1 MHLKPAGPGP
11 RGSGPIVTFHIC
23 ISVNSDI
30 KNQLSA
36 RDKWKHRKP
45 KKIKVVLF
53 QLQGFITFCK
63 LQTKRCFISIY
74 NKSVAENSTPCFP
87 STRSEPEERN
97 VITLRQ
103 LRLINASGGNY
114 LHVDWTTATHKPKH
128 VQIRRSCKSRNIF
141 TSFRTMASDN
151 KTHLMFLSSGW
162 FLSCSDSSG
171 RQLERDMLDLKR
183 PQDVSLSLFLS
194 TGLKKCSNS
203 SYLQAL
209 QYCTFL
215 HTTLT
220 KSDTSKS
227 RSSSA
232 RLQNETVR
240 GARRKRSKYS
250 SCWGETSTERLFGDV
265 GLKEDK
271 TINYWARKTT
281 YLKWAQ

>member
-1 MHLKPAGPGP
+1 M
-11 RGSGPIVTFHIC
+11 
-23 ISVNSDI
+23 NSDI

-141 TSFRTMASDN
+141 TSFRTMVSDN
-151 KTHLMFLSSGW
+151 KTHLMFLSPGW
-162 FLSCSDSSG
+162 FLSCSNSSG

-232 RLQNETVR
+232 RLQNKTVR

>member
-1 MHLKPAGPGP
+1 MLIG
-11 RGSGPIVTFHIC
+11 
-23 ISVNSDI
+23 
-30 KNQLSA
+30 
-36 RDKWKHRKP
+36 
-45 KKIKVVLF
+45 
-53 QLQGFITFCK
+53 
-63 LQTKRCFISIY
+63 
-74 NKSVAENSTPCFP
+74 
-87 STRSEPEERN
+87 
-97 VITLRQ
+97 
-103 LRLINASGGNY
+103 LRLHTNQNMFRSAGVAKAGTYS
-114 LHVDWTTATHKPKH
+114 HHSERWR
-128 VQIRRSCKSRNIF
+128 QITRPTWCF
-141 TSFRTMASDN
+141 C
-151 KTHLMFLSSGW
+151 HLDDF
-162 FLSCSDSSG
+162 CSDSSG

>member
-1 MHLKPAGPGP
+1 M
-11 RGSGPIVTFHIC
+11 
-23 ISVNSDI
+23 
-30 KNQLSA
+30 
-36 RDKWKHRKP
+36 
-45 KKIKVVLF
+45 F

-74 NKSVAENSTPCFP
+74 HKSVAENSTPCFP

-114 LHVDWTTATHKPKH
+114 LHVDWTTATHKSKH

-151 KTHLMFLSSGW
+151 KTHLMFLSPGW
-162 FLSCSDSSG
+162 FLF
-171 RQLERDMLDLKR
+171 RLLWATARERHAR
-183 PQDVSLSLFLS
+183 PKATTRCQPFTIS
-194 TGLKKCSNS
+194 KHRAEENS